1 MSFKRASLAIA
12 ALTFASFVSA
22 ASAAEPDFVLPVA
35 GSLQGDFGSSWHT
48 ELTLHNA
55 GAEPALV
62 TLTFIATDGT
72 STERALTVAPRS
84 TVTHADVISGL
95 IGKNG
100 VLGALTIDVNDVA
113 LPKLVIAARI
123 YNESSA
129 GQFGQNVPA
138 LPWASAF
145 VIGDVVVLP
154 APGNPAAQRFNFG
167 LFTTTGATINW
178 ELHRKD
184 GSVAA
189 RVTETYPA
197 GTQRQYSQGILTL
210 LGVQPADSDVVY
222 AKVTAGRVY
231 LYGSAIDVR
240 TNDPSFVAPVRT
252 RENLSVRLLGVD
264 TDENG
269 TIDIADANND
279 GVLDQPVGLFKSRF
293 PNFFK
298 VVVQDPEGA
307 RVVLSLPNGPSY
319 ARLVDD
325 DGMIQAYPGGEI
337 SEPTGQILVRAF
349 DGIDTVDFII
359 PVKFL

>member
-1 MSFKRASLAIA
+1 MPFKRASLAIA
-12 ALTFASFVSA
+12 ALSFASIL
-22 ASAAEPDFVLPVA
+22 SAAEPDFVIPVA
-35 GSLQGDFGSSWHT
+35 GSLLGAFGSDWHT

-55 GAEPALV
+55 GADPASV
-62 TLTFIATDGT
+62 TLTFIAGDGT
-72 STERALTVAPRS
+72 GTERVVTVAPRS
-84 TVTHADVISGL
+84 TVAYADVISGL
-95 IGKNG
+95 IGKSEA
-100 VLGALTIDVNDVA
+100 LGALTIDVNDAA

-123 YNESSA
+123 YNESAA

-138 LPWASAF
+138 LPFSSAF
-145 VIGDVVVLP
+145 GLGDIVVLTAP
-154 APGNPAAQRFNFG
+154 ADAAAQRFNFG
-167 LFTTTGATINW
+167 VFTTTGTTIDW
-178 ELHRKD
+178 ELHRRD

-189 RVTETYPA
+189 RVTQSYAA
-197 GTQRQYSQGILTL
+197 GTQKQYDQGTVTFF
-210 LGVQPADSDVVY
+210 GVQPADSDVVY
-222 AKVTAGRVY
+222 AKITAGRAY
-231 LYGSAIDVR
+231 LYGSAVNFR
-240 TNDPSFVAPVRT
+240 TNDPSFVSPTRT

-307 RVVLSLPNGPSY
+307 KVVLSLPNGPSY

-337 SEPTGQILVRAF
+337 SEPTGQILVRAT
-349 DGIDTVDFII
+349 DGTDTADFII

>member
-1 MSFKRASLAIA
+1 MPFKRTSLAIA
-12 ALTFASFVSA
+12 ALTLASFVSA
-22 ASAAEPDFVLPVA
+22 ASAAEPDFVIPVA

-72 STERALTVAPRS
+72 ATERALTVAPRS

-95 IGKNG
+95 IEKNG
-100 VLGALTIDVNDVA
+100 VLGALTLDVSDAA
-113 LPKLVIAARI
+113 LPKIVISARI

-138 LPWASAF
+138 LPYASAF
-145 VIGDVVVLP
+145 GLGDVVVLP
-154 APGNPAAQRFNFG
+154 APGDPAAQRFNFG
-167 LFTTTGATINW
+167 LFTTTGATIDW

-184 GSVAA
+184 GTVAA
-189 RVTETYPA
+189 RVTESYAA
-197 GTQRQYSQGILTL
+197 GTQRQYNQGTITFF
-210 LGVQPADSDVVY
+210 GVQPAESDVVY
-222 AKVTAGRVY
+222 AKMTAGRAY
-231 LYGSAIDVR
+231 LYGSSIDVR
-240 TNDPSFVAPVRT
+240 TNDPSFVSPTRT
-252 RENLSVRLLGVD
+252 RQNLSVRLLGVD

-269 TIDIADANND
+269 TIDIVDANND
-279 GVLDQPVGLFKSRF
+279 GVLDQPVSLIKSRF

-307 RVVLSLPNGPSY
+307 KVVLSLPNGPSY
-319 ARLVDD
+319 ARLIDD
-325 DGMIQAYPGGEI
+325 NGMIQAYPGGEI

-349 DGIDTVDFII
+349 DGIDTTDFII